1 MEQSKQVSQVS
12 QPDPN
17 NPANLPVDASSQ
29 GREVQPSSQRQRTG
43 AAVTLMGWGQRCRA
57 SVRDQRMPIQN
68 SRLQA

>member
-12 QPDPN
+12 QPDPK

-43 AAVTLMGWGQRCRA
+43 AAVTLMG
-57 SVRDQRMPIQN
+57 
-68 SRLQA
+68 